1 MPVSTIFF
9 PLKSKA
15 LPPLQKKAIKVC
27 LEKFRLQAIYM
38 ILGMMIGSF
47 YAIIQGPTTLEIPKA
62 AMNLG
67 NFQILPCVI
76 GVALVAGM
84 QMIKERSEKSGN

>member
-1 MPVSTIFF
+1 
-9 PLKSKA
+9 
-15 LPPLQKKAIKVC
+15 
-27 LEKFRLQAIYM
+27 M

-47 YAIIQGPTTLEIPKA
+47 YAIIQGSATLEMPKA

-76 GVALVAGM
+76 GVVLVAGM
-84 QMIKERSEKSGN
+84 QMIKEIPRGDSATSIWSNNGKK